1 MTEQVNNKLPDDF
14 SQAFADS
21 FDSATS
27 ETPEFTAESVTGQTD
42 EITTEQVNE
51 PAQQPDAQQDE
62 QQDPWA
68 VVPEPLRNQ
77 YQQLQTNHQ
86 RLEADHR
93 ANAERVQAL
102 NRKATELQQALAAKE
117 AAGGKQTN
125 APGTPSAEDLEGKS
139 FEQVEQEFPEIAAFI
154 KAQVARAVTPIQQQ
168 LAPVN
173 EIVSERA
180 QLAEQAI
187 VAQELSRLEQLH
199 PDWAEVAND
208 PALAKWIMSQP
219 PVVQQMYESTRADDN
234 AVLLT
239 LFKASTGRATAP
251 AANPQAQQSQQ
262 TNSLA
267 DHVTTERKGTGTP
280 TAVRRTDDNFA
291 DAFDFHVSRTK

>member
-1 MTEQVNNKLPDDF
+1 MTEQVNNELPDDF

-21 FDSATS
+21 FDSATT

-42 EITTEQVNE
+42 EITAEQVNE
-51 PAQQPDAQQDE
+51 PAQQPDAQQAE

-77 YQQLQTNHQ
+77 YEELLSKTQ
-86 RLEADHR
+86 RLENDHR
-93 ANAERVQAL
+93 ANSMRVQAL
-102 NRKATELQQALAAKE
+102 NRKTEELQQALATRE

-139 FEQVEQEFPEIAAFI
+139 FAEVEQEFPEIAAFI
-154 KAQVARAVTPIQQQ
+154 KAQVAQAVTPIQQQ
-168 LAPVN
+168 LAPVQ

-180 QLAEQAI
+180 QLAQQAVI
-187 VAQELSRLEQLH
+187 QQEYSRLEQLH
-199 PDWAEVAND
+199 PDFLDIVKD
-208 PALAKWIMSQP
+208 PSLEAWVKTQAKK
-219 PVVQQMYESTRADDN
+219 VQEMYDSNSADDAAN
-234 AVLLT
+234 LLT
-239 LFKASTGRATAP
+239 LFKASAGYKAP
-251 AANPQAQQSQQ
+251 VAPHQAEQ

-267 DHVTTERKGTGTP
+267 DHVTTERKGSGTP

-291 DAFDFHVSRTK
+291 DAFDFHIKHAK

>member
-1 MTEQVNNKLPDDF
+1 MTEQVNNELPDDF

-180 QLAEQAI
+180 QLAQ
-187 VAQELSRLEQLH
+187 QEVIKQEYSRLEQLH
-199 PDWAEVAND
+199 PDFRDIVKDPSLSAWVATQV
-208 PALAKWIMSQP
+208 PK
-219 PVVQQMYESTRADDN
+219 VQQMYDSTSADD
-234 AVLLT
+234 AATLLT
-239 LFKASTGRATAP
+239 LFKASTGYRAP
-251 AANPQAQQSQQ
+251 AASPQAQQSQQ

-291 DAFDFHVSRTK
+291 DAFDLHITRR

>member
-1 MTEQVNNKLPDDF
+1 MTEQVNNELPDDF

-21 FDSATS
+21 FDSATT
-27 ETPEFTAESVTGQTD
+27 ETPEFTAESVTGQTE
-42 EITTEQVNE
+42 EITAEQVTE
-51 PAQQPDAQQDE
+51 PAQQPDAQQAE

-77 YQQLQTNHQ
+77 YQELLSKTQ
-86 RLEADHR
+86 RLENDHR
-93 ANAERVQAL
+93 ANSMRVQAL
-102 NRKATELQQALAAKE
+102 NRKTEELQQALAARE
-117 AAGGKQTN
+117 AAGGKQTT

-154 KAQVARAVTPIQQQ
+154 KAQVAQAVTPIQQQ

-180 QLAEQAI
+180 QLAQ
-187 VAQELSRLEQLH
+187 QEVIKQEYNRLEQLH
-199 PDWAEVAND
+199 PDWAVVANAD
-208 PALAKWIMSQP
+208 DFKSWVSTQAPIVK
-219 PVVQQMYESTRADDN
+219 QMYESNSADDAAN
-234 AVLLT
+234 LLT
-239 LFKASTGRATAP
+239 LFKASTGYKAP
-251 AANPQAQQSQQ
+251 VAPPQAEQ

-267 DHVTTERKGTGTP
+267 DHVTTERKGSGTP

-291 DAFDFHVSRTK
+291 DAFDFHIKHTK